1 MSRQWAQS
9 QMRQGPVAYTAGM
22 TDLLPDT
29 LRALARYN
37 RLANERLY
45 DGAAELSDAA
55 RKADRGAF
63 FGSIHNTLN
72 HILVGDRIWMSRFE
86 GTPAPATRLD
96 TILYDDFSAL
106 RAARRAEDQRIEAFF
121 ATLSPAALAGS
132 LRWTSMA
139 GESFNNSMA
148 LIAIHLF
155 NHQTHHRGQAHDLLC
170 QAGIRHVVL
179 DIPRIVTSFP

>member
-1 MSRQWAQS
+1 
-9 QMRQGPVAYTAGM
+9 M
-22 TDLLPDT
+22 TDLFPDA
-29 LRALARYN
+29 LRGLARYN

-45 DGAAELSDAA
+45 DGAAQLSDAE

-72 HILVGDRIWMSRFE
+72 HILVGDRIWLSRFE
-86 GTPAPATRLD
+86 GKPAPVTRLD
-96 TILYDDFSAL
+96 SVLHDDFAEL
-106 RAARRAEDQRIEAFF
+106 RAARREEDDRIAAFF
-121 ATLSPAALAGS
+121 DIVSPEVLAGS

-139 GESFNNSMA
+139 GEDFNNSMA

-179 DIPRIVTSFP
+179 DMPRILTSFP